1 MAVLLNIGMCSM
13 QECSYLA
20 AWVEMG
26 QFVYLMFSFCQR
38 KEHTF
43 QKKPQY
49 CRKTE
54 KKAYLSGL
62 TRILCDLVY
71 LLSKY
76 F

>member
-1 MAVLLNIGMCSM
+1 MVALLNIGMCSM
-13 QECSYLA
+13 QECSHLV

-26 QFVYLMFSFCQR
+26 QFVCLMFSFLSA

-54 KKAYLSGL
+54 KKAYFIW
-62 TRILCDLVY
+62 THTDIM
-71 LLSKY
+71 
-76 F
+76 